1 MSVPGALACGPG
13 LALLLQMAP
22 PDSVLLSFLLGSVIE
37 GPSWDTGAWA
47 KGEFR
52 GSPPVSDESGSF
64 CFWGVIRSW
73 VIAGI
78 WLAQITSQHFHTS
91 VFLVLDST
99 PFYGK
104 KKKNFE
110 LSGHRGNIHKRN
122 KSHI

>member
-52 GSPPVSDESGSF
+52 GSPPVSDEWQLLLLG
-64 CFWGVIRSW
+64 CHQVLGHCW
-73 VIAGI
+73 
-78 WLAQITSQHFHTS
+78 H
-91 VFLVLDST
+91 LVGPNNFST
-99 PFYGK
+99 LP
-104 KKKNFE
+104 
-110 LSGHRGNIHKRN
+110 H
-122 KSHI
+122 